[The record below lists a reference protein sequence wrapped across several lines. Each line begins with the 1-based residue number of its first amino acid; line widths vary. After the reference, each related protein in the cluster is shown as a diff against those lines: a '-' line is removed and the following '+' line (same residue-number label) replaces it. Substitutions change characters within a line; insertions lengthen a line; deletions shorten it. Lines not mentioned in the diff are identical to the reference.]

1 MNFRPCRISKLRFSK
16 ISGRDFHQSVARNRF
31 HQNPCNF
38 ADVNFFNEK
47 EKVAKNLHIHWTSV
61 LFVRVFP
68 HFVQVNSFAEIEKR
82 NASDDCA
89 HSIRA
94 PVEYGRLPSGRKA
107 LVDFV
112 GDAPHGNDNHGQCD
126 PPLRWQFCSHCECDP
141 ERQPCKADAVH
152 QFVRVPKSRHL
163 LDCLL

>member
-1 MNFRPCRISKLRFSK
+1 MWREIGLSK
-16 ISGRDFHQSVARNRF
+16 IRVTLPMS
-31 HQNPCNF
+31 
-38 ADVNFFNEK
+38 NFFNEK

-82 NASDDCA
+82 NAADDCA
-89 HSIRA
+89 HGIRA
-94 PVEYGRLPSGRKA
+94 PVEYGRFPSGRKT

-112 GDAPHGNDNHGQCD
+112 GDTPHGNDNHRQCD